1 MSAIWQSIEGSDEM
15 EEWSEVSVESSMDN
29 IYEFKSRSEANWIGE
44 LGGLGGGGKAGRG
57 GERTSRIC

>member
-29 IYEFKSRSEANWIGE
+29 IYEFKSRSEASWIGE
-44 LGGLGGGGKAGRG
+44 LGGLGGG
-57 GERTSRIC
+57 